1 MFECFGMQN
10 LEVSQNLEFMIL
22 ESQNLEVSKK
32 NLNPQFWKA
41 KIVKSAKFLN

>member
-1 MFECFGMQN
+1 MQN

-32 NLNPQFWKA
+32 KLNPQFWKA

>member
-1 MFECFGMQN
+1 MQN

-41 KIVKSAKFLN
+41 KIVNSAKFLN